1 MSISENVPEVV
12 LNVLELLVSKNL
24 TGIPHPA
31 AGTVDLYDALVRPLA
46 GGAAYDVDALVRP
59 LDVAPAYDHDA
70 LVRPLNP
77 VPAYDYD
84 ALVRPLNP
92 QEAPVNGTLADAGD
106 IDALL
111 GNLLAAL
118 GEAKSLEMDPIEL
131 SEAFATSL
139 SSVPDA
145 VWIALV
151 AHLESLP
158 DAATPVT
165 LTEGFFDGLAQFA
178 VPQIDV
184 EAAIQ
189 LVGIGVLDAVVL

>member
-1 MSISENVPEVV
+1 MSIFENVPEVV

-31 AGTVDLYDALVRPLA
+31 AGSIDLDDALVRPLNI
-46 GGAAYDVDALVRP
+46 
-59 LDVAPAYDHDA
+59 APAYDYDA

-77 VPAYDYD
+77 VPADDHD

-92 QEAPVNGTLADAGD
+92 QEAPVNGTLAHAGD
-106 IDALL
+106 VDALF

-118 GEAKSLEMDPIEL
+118 GEAKSVETDAIVL

-139 SSVPDA
+139 SSVPEA

-158 DAATPVT
+158 DAVTPVT
-165 LTEGFFDGLAQFA
+165 LTEGFFDALAQFP
-178 VPQIDV
+178 VQQIDV